1 MAKLEDKKVDVAQ
14 KEPKAAALLMF
25 LPSYLP
31 LLLLSFLYLWLVV
44 EPRLIYY
51 GVGTVLPGAPQ
62 FATGWSFLRDSL
74 GTPGGFVTYVAGF
87 LSLGFY
93 HSWLGAAII
102 ALAGLALAELSRRHF
117 VRAGCPQASLTATLP
132 AISLLLIYSQY
143 EHPLPMC
150 LTVSAGLLLA
160 LVFEELPLRRP
171 ATRFAAF
178 CLLAAGGFWLAGAGA
193 LAILA
198 ILATIYGG
206 LVRRDWRA
214 AILPLPASAAIAW
227 ALSEYVFL
235 ISARQGFLTQMPL
248 ERSATGG
255 LDVFLKA
262 LILVLYGIVPATV
275 LLASVVGLAFA
286 GRRQRPAA
294 RHKKVK
300 EQPKHVATQRKRLS
314 LAACVKLAL
323 PALPVALTA
332 LGLYVGY
339 DGNRKPYFLSN
350 YYWHQKQWDKIL
362 ELAERLPKTRT
373 NPYVNHDILRALY
386 HTGRLPY
393 DMFRFP
399 LVPEGLLLTHDT
411 WESDLSQLKL
421 SDLFLELGHVNM
433 AQKLASELVATK
445 GNLGP
450 AVEEMAWISI
460 VKGQPATARVY
471 LEALRKDPIR
481 RDSAESLLH
490 GLDNGLTPQQVD
502 RVARIR
508 SCLRDEAAGTTG
520 PEPVDQWLAA
530 LVERNPR
537 NRMAFEY
544 LMACYLLS
552 GRVEKVTE
560 NVKRLQDLGYQ
571 GIPTLYEEAVV
582 IHYGN
587 QGRMQDLARIN
598 VSRETI
604 KRYETFLQLRY
615 SMRPQNQQAVLNL
628 LIRDFGSSYFFYY
641 SFGRVG
647 VL

>member
-1 MAKLEDKKVDVAQ
+1 MVRSEDKKAAAPRE
-14 KEPKAAALLMF
+14 EPKHSALLTF

-31 LLLLSFLYLWLVV
+31 LLVLSFLYLWLVV
-44 EPRLIYY
+44 EPRLIYF
-51 GVGTVLPGAPQ
+51 GIGTVLPDAPP
-62 FATGWSFLRDSL
+62 FATGRAFLRDSL
-74 GTPGGFVTYVAGF
+74 GTPGGFVTYVSGL

-93 HSWLGAAII
+93 HSWLGAAIVT
-102 ALAGLALAELSRRHF
+102 LAGLGLAELSRRHLA
-117 VRAGCPQASLTATLP
+117 RAGCPLASLAAMLP
-132 AISLLLIYSQY
+132 PISLFLIYSQY
-143 EHPLPMC
+143 EHPLPTC
-150 LTVSAGLLLA
+150 LAVSTGLLLA
-160 LVFEELPLRRP
+160 LAFEDLPLRRP
-171 ATRFAAF
+171 VARIAAF
-178 CLLAAGGFWLAGAGA
+178 CLLAAGGFWLAGAGS
-193 LAILA
+193 LAIFA
-198 ILATIYGG
+198 ILATLFGVF
-206 LVRRDWRA
+206 VRRDWRA
-214 AILPLPASAAIAW
+214 AVLPLPASAAIAW

-235 ISARQGFLTQMPL
+235 ISARQGFLTQTPL

-255 LDVFLKA
+255 LDAFLKV
-262 LILVLYGIVPATV
+262 LISFLYGLVPAAV

-286 GRRQRPAA
+286 RRRQRPAV

-300 EQPKHVATQRKRLS
+300 EQPKHVATQRRWLS
-314 LAACVKLAL
+314 LRTYVKLAL
-323 PALPVALTA
+323 PVLPVVLMGV
-332 LGLYVGY
+332 GLYAGY

-450 AVEEMAWISI
+450 AVEEVAWISI
-460 VKGQPATARVY
+460 VKGQPAAARVY

-481 RDSAESLLH
+481 RGEAESLLN

-508 SCLRDEAAGTTG
+508 SCLRDEAAGPTG

-552 GRVEKVTE
+552 GRVEKVAE
-560 NVKRLQDLGYQ
+560 NVKRFPDLGYQ
-571 GIPTLYEEAVV
+571 GIPTLYEEAIV

-598 VSRETI
+598 VSQETI

-628 LIRDFGSSYFFYY
+628 LIRDFGSRYFFYY